1 MPPVDQIVSMVAS
14 RAGIPADQAEKAVEA
29 VLGYLR
35 EHPDQIKG
43 LVGVD
48 MASASGMMGRIGK
61 MFGR

>member
-1 MPPVDQIVSMVAS
+1 MDQIVSMVAS
-14 RAGIPADQAEKAVEA
+14 KAGIPADQAEKAVEA
-29 VLGYLR
+29 VLGFLR

-48 MASASGMMGRIGK
+48 MGSAGGMMGKLGK